1 LSALDL
7 RSLLDLLHARE
18 VRFVVI
24 GGVAVAAHGYV
35 RGTADLD
42 LVPDPDPENL
52 KLVAEVLDE
61 LEATLPTAK
70 GRKFNQASDAGVIRR
85 GGNVTADTGFGGLDI
100 VQRARGVPS
109 YSQLDTDA
117 VDTELLGVPV
127 RICSLSR
134 LREMKEAGGRPED
147 KADLAN
153 LPEIEG

>member
-1 LSALDL
+1 MSSLDL
-7 RSLLDLLHARE
+7 RSLLELLHAKE

-52 KLVAEVLDE
+52 KRVAEALDD
-61 LEATLPTAK
+61 LKATLPTAED
-70 GRKFNQASDAGVIRR
+70 RRFDPTSDGGVIRR
-85 GGNVTADTGFGGLDI
+85 GGNVTADTSFGGLDV

-109 YSQLDTDA
+109 YSQLDADA
-117 VDTELLGVPV
+117 VETELLGIPV
-127 RICSLSR
+127 RVCSLAR
-134 LREMKEAGGRPED
+134 LREMKEAQRRPED

-153 LPEIEG
+153 LPESEG

>member
-7 RSLLDLLHARE
+7 RSLLELLHERE
-18 VRFVVI
+18 IRFVVI

-52 KLVAEVLDE
+52 KRIAEALGE
-61 LEATLPTAK
+61 LKATLPTAE
-70 GRKFNQASDAGVIRR
+70 GRRFDRAADAGVIRR
-85 GGNVTADTGFGGLDI
+85 GGNVTADTAFGGLDI

-109 YSQLDTDA
+109 FSQLDADA
-117 VDTELLGVPV
+117 VETELLGIPV
-127 RICSLSR
+127 RVCSLVR
-134 LREMKEAGGRPED
+134 LREMKEAQGRPED

-153 LPEIEG
+153 LPEGEN

>member
-7 RSLLDLLHARE
+7 RSLLELLHARK

-24 GGVAVAAHGYV
+24 GGVAVAAHGYI

-52 KLVAEVLDE
+52 KRVADVLDE
-61 LEATLPTAK
+61 LEATLPTVK
-70 GRKFNQASDAGVIRR
+70 NRRFDRTSDAGVIRR
-85 GGNVTADTGFGGLDI
+85 GGNVTADTTFGGIDV

-109 YSQLDTDA
+109 YSQLDADA
-117 VDTELLGVPV
+117 VETELLGIPV
-127 RICSLSR
+127 RVCSLAR
-134 LREMKEAGGRPED
+134 LREMKETQGRPED

-153 LPEIEG
+153 LPESEK